1 MAKAKQ
7 LWNTSGVLKSYTDA
21 EGLYQVVRPWDEVH
35 GGGDIEIL
43 EDDVDRLMKNGFT
56 DQDPNPAPAPEP
68 KKKKAAAAA
77 AATAAEA
84 PAEEG
89 G

>member
-7 LWNTSGVLKSYTDA
+7 LWNVSGVLKSFTDDKGA
-21 EGLYQVVRPWDEVH
+21 YQVVEPWTGPKTGSVKA
-35 GGGDIEIL
+35 L
-43 EDDVDRLMKNGFT
+43 PEDVARLMDSGFT
-56 DQDPNPAPAPEP
+56 DRDPRPKP
-68 KKKKAAAAA
+68 KKA
-77 AATAAEA
+77 AATAAATVSEG